1 MQKYKPKTPL
11 ANVSDRVL
19 RVMITCGLGI
29 GWFVYLWGMRLTA
42 LTAGVAFGGL
52 LWLCARQ
59 FGKKS
64 MMRRIIGGELAL
76 GRLLLMPPRHAAFQ
90 AALWVSPRVPVR
102 MQRALDWGVT
112 GTLEDKPVLVRLIAQ
127 HESIPVTVQ
136 QVVEAAREM
145 RALDAQSLILC
156 LTAPA
161 TREALTYAAGFDPPI
176 RVISRQEMIDLAGLC
191 SPATDVDLSRLGRR
205 KKARSRPK
213 DRADL
218 ILAPSFLSHPGG
230 GVPYAVCRLQAALF
244 IGGPAW
250 IAYLIPGRTRW
261 PKRSTSL
268 RPEPRRARFPA
279 VPRHSVRRARL
290 RPPPRP

>member
-64 MMRRIIGGELAL
+64 MMRREKQMRRIIGGELAL

-102 MQRALDWGVT
+102 MQRALDWG
-112 GTLEDKPVLVRLIAQ
+112 
-127 HESIPVTVQ
+127 
-136 QVVEAAREM
+136 
-145 RALDAQSLILC
+145 
-156 LTAPA
+156 
-161 TREALTYAAGFDPPI
+161 
-176 RVISRQEMIDLAGLC
+176 
-191 SPATDVDLSRLGRR
+191 
-205 KKARSRPK
+205 
-213 DRADL
+213 
-218 ILAPSFLSHPGG
+218 
-230 GVPYAVCRLQAALF
+230 
-244 IGGPAW
+244 
-250 IAYLIPGRTRW
+250 
-261 PKRSTSL
+261 
-268 RPEPRRARFPA
+268 
-279 VPRHSVRRARL
+279 
-290 RPPPRP
+290 

>member
-64 MMRRIIGGELAL
+64 MMRREKQMRRIIGGELAL

-145 RALDAQSLILC
+145 RALGAQSLILC

-191 SPATDVDLSRLGRR
+191 SPATDE
-205 KKARSRPK
+205 
-213 DRADL
+213 
-218 ILAPSFLSHPGG
+218 I
-230 GVPYAVCRLQAALF
+230 
-244 IGGPAW
+244 
-250 IAYLIPGRTRW
+250 
-261 PKRSTSL
+261 
-268 RPEPRRARFPA
+268 
-279 VPRHSVRRARL
+279 
-290 RPPPRP
+290 